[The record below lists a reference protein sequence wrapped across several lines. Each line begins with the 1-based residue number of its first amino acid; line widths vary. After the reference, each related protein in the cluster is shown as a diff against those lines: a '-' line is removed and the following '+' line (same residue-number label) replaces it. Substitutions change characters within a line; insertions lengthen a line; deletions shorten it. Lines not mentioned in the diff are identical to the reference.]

1 MHAGPERS
9 DLPGVSPAFSE
20 NFPWPTCLD
29 LSSHTVSS
37 RGWSMTWR
45 SWMPSPRT
53 PPAWPGVHSVRLS
66 RVVIGS
72 STSYAPTRASTRHF
86 PPLTF
91 SAERRSTRSRP
102 SDSRRAFRQSA
113 TGGATAGAGVAGASG
128 GAALGAAAAGA
139 AVESAA
145 AAASPTA
152 ASSTSMLSR
161 LPKKQH
167 GRYES
172 LPFRWLCS
180 LEIGGGR
187 GLGGGRPV
195 VPRSGR
201 GDMWSGMATALPWL
215 HRLHAWLAHSL
226 LPSSQQRTCSTAASK
241 VQRQ

>member
-145 AAASPTA
+145 SAASPTA

-172 LPFRWLCS
+172 LPFPVAVIACLRS
-180 LEIGGGR
+180 
-187 GLGGGRPV
+187 GLGPQGGRPV
-195 VPRSGR
+195 VTRSGR